1 MAKVEVGGLLV
12 MPFVMVRQL
21 LAGEERLLL
30 GESKDQEMGPA
41 EQNYDAA
48 KL

>member
-21 LAGEERLLL
+21 LAGEERRLL
-30 GESKDQEMGPA
+30 GKSKNQEIRPGYGEEP
-41 EQNYDAA
+41 
-48 KL
+48 

>member
-30 GESKDQEMGPA
+30 GEGKDQEMGPA
-41 EQNYDAA
+41 EQNYDAT